1 MENLRT
7 LLSFD
12 QNKLR
17 TTVVE
22 SFVKKRKNDVLDMR
36 AFLQR
41 GLAAISLAVVTVLLA
56 QQVSSLSGNRLE
68 NALRA
73 VEHDFSVETLQATD
87 AMERLFS
94 GPGALRGHGETYEE
108 ARQCLAQAIYFEA
121 RSEPAEGWVAVA
133 DVVLNRARDPRFP
146 ASICGVVFQG
156 EYRRHK
162 CQFSFACDGVSDTA
176 YNQRLWE
183 KALRL
188 SSYKLAT
195 LSEEPSLTE
204 ATHYHADYVAPY
216 WSSEMVRLAKIG
228 RHIFYTDLRN

>member
-1 MENLRT
+1 MEC
-7 LLSFD
+7 
-12 QNKLR
+12 
-17 TTVVE
+17 
-22 SFVKKRKNDVLDMR
+22 FVKKRKHDILEMR

-41 GLAAISLAVVTVLLA
+41 GLAAIALATVTILLA
-56 QQVSSLSGNRLE
+56 QQVSSLSGDRLQE
-68 NALRA
+68 ALRA
-73 VEHDFSVETLQATD
+73 VDYDFSVETLQATD
-87 AMERLFS
+87 AMDRLFT
-94 GPGALRGHGETYEE
+94 GPVAFKGSGETYDQ

-188 SSYKLAT
+188 ASYKLAT

-204 ATHYHADYVAPY
+204 ATHYHADYVDPY
-216 WSSEMVRLAKIG
+216 WSSNMTRLAKIG

>member
-1 MENLRT
+1 MTKQKSDIADL
-7 LLSFD
+7 
-12 QNKLR
+12 
-17 TTVVE
+17 
-22 SFVKKRKNDVLDMR
+22 R

-41 GLAAISLAVVTVLLA
+41 GLAVIALTAVTVMLA

-68 NALRA
+68 EALRA
-73 VEHDFSVETLQATD
+73 VERDFTIETLGATD
-87 AMERLFS
+87 TMERLFS
-94 GPGALRGHGETYEE
+94 GPAAFKDRGETYEE

-176 YNQRLWE
+176 YNQRMWE

-188 SSYKLAT
+188 ASYKLAT
-195 LSEEPSLTE
+195 LSDKPSLTE
-204 ATHYHADYVAPY
+204 ATHYHADYVDPY
-216 WSSEMVRLAKIG
+216 WSSEMTRLAKIG
-228 RHIFYTDLRN
+228 RHIFYTDIRN